1 MRSQTGGFL
10 LLFGFAAAASAAQ
23 PVEPSHP
30 VTLRDPEIH
39 LLYHSDVSRP
49 LWLMP
54 VIPPLEEEGE
64 WRFHPV
70 KLIRPPRLVPKGWVD
85 PLAPA
90 SSTALAPLVATNPGL
105 SFDGVGAG
113 FPGFSVTGAPPDT
126 NGAVGATQ
134 YVQWVN
140 TSFAVFNKSTGAVV
154 YGPAAGNSLWQG
166 FGGPC
171 ETTNSGDPVVM
182 YDKAANRWVMTQFSI
197 NQSTSQFFQCVAVS
211 TTSDAT
217 GTYRRFAYNFTGFN
231 DYPKGGVWPDGYYLT
246 FNMFNAAGTSFLG
259 ARVCAVDRNQM
270 ITASGTPGAI
280 QCFQLST
287 TYGGLLPADLDGAT
301 APPAGSPNYMVAFDD
316 VGNNGLNLWKFHV
329 DWTNTANTTLTGP
342 TKITSAAFSPACGG
356 GTCIPQPSTTQQL
369 DSLADRLMFRL
380 AYRNFGSYESLVV
393 NHSVTVGTTA
403 SGVRWYEVRSPGATP
418 TVFQSGTYSPDAASR
433 WMGSIAQDQQ
443 GNMLLG
449 YSVSSSSVRPSIRYT
464 GRLVSDAAGTMQAES
479 SLMAGVGSQTGGL
492 SRWGDYS
499 AMTIDPVD
507 DCTFWYT
514 NQYLKTTG
522 SFNWST
528 RVGSFK
534 FSGCGGTATPD
545 FSIAASPSSLT
556 IVQGASGTSTVTVT
570 SVSGFGSAVG
580 LSCSGLPAGVT
591 CGFSPASVTPPANG
605 STTSA
610 LTVSV
615 SSSAAAGGYSL
626 QVDGT
631 SGSLSHGAPISLTV
645 TPSGGGGPQTAVFDA
660 TLKAPSCAAVG
671 GSCDSGPSLLRGRDG
686 LGPEPN
692 QPNTIASSCADGT
705 SGTFHSDESN
715 DAIKVSTLDGT
726 SFAAGKT
733 VRIDATVWA
742 WTSPSADHL
751 DLYYA
756 ANAASPTWTFIGTLT
771 PTVAGSQ
778 VLSATYTLPT
788 GAQQAVRAQ
797 FRYQG
802 SASACTSGSYNDR
815 DDLVFA
821 VSSVAPPPDFT
832 VSASPASVTIAQGAS
847 GTSTATVGS
856 LNGFSS
862 AVGLSCTGLP
872 AGATCSFNP
881 ASVTPLPGGSAGSSL
896 TVSVGAST
904 ATGVYSLSVVG
915 SSGATTHSAALSLT
929 VTPAGGGPQTAT
941 YDATLKAPRCAVVG
955 SSCDSGPSLLLG
967 RDGKGPEPNQPNTIN
982 SSCADGTS
990 GTFHSDESNDRVK
1003 VSTVD
1008 GSSFAAGKSVRIDA
1022 TVWAW
1027 TTPSAD
1033 HLDLYFAANAASPT
1047 WTFIGTLTPTVAGS
1061 QTLSAT
1067 YTLPAGSLQAV
1078 RAQFRYQG
1086 SASACTTGSYND
1098 HDDLIFAVQ

>member
-1 MRSQTGGFL
+1 MRSLTGGFL
-10 LLFGFAAAASAAQ
+10 LLFGCAAVASSAHPLAR
-23 PVEPSHP
+23 SHP
-30 VTLRDPEIH
+30 PTLRDPEIH

-54 VIPPLEEEGE
+54 VIPPQEEEGE

-70 KLIRPPRLVPKGWVD
+70 KLIRPPRPVPAGWVD
-85 PLAPA
+85 PLARP
-90 SSTALAPLVATNPGL
+90 SRTALAPLVATTAGL

-166 FGGPC
+166 FGGAC

-197 NQSTSQFFQCVAVS
+197 NTASGAFYQCVAVS

-217 GTYRRFAYNFTGFN
+217 GSYRRFAYNFTNFN

-246 FNMFNAAGTSFLG
+246 FNMFNSAGTAFLG
-259 ARVCAVDRNQM
+259 ARVCAMDRNQM

-280 QCFQLST
+280 QCFQLTS

-301 APPAGSPNYMVAFDD
+301 PPPTGSPNYMVAFDD
-316 VGNNGLNLWKFHV
+316 VNNNGLNLWKFHV
-329 DWTNTANTTLTGP
+329 DWASTANTTLTGP
-342 TKITSAAFSPACGG
+342 TKITTASFSPACGG
-356 GTCIPQPSTTQQL
+356 GTCIPQPSTTQTL

-380 AYRNFGSYESLVV
+380 AYRNFGSYQSLVV
-393 NHSVTVGTTA
+393 NHSVTAGTTA
-403 SGVRWYEVRSPGATP
+403 SGVRWYEVRGLGATP
-418 TVFQSGTYSPDAASR
+418 TVFQSGTYSPDSASR
-433 WMGSIAQDQQ
+433 WMGSIAQDKQ

-479 SLMAGVGSQTGGL
+479 TLTTGVGSQTGGL

-528 RVGSFK
+528 RIGSFK
-534 FSGCGGTATPD
+534 FPGCGSTTPD
-545 FSIAASPSSLT
+545 FTIAASPSSLSV
-556 IVQGASGTSTVTVT
+556 VQGASATSTVTVT
-570 SVSGFGSAVG
+570 SVNSFSAAVS

-591 CGFSPASVTPPANG
+591 CGFSPSSVTPAANG
-605 STTSA
+605 SATST
-610 LTVSV
+610 LTVTA
-615 SSSAAAGGYSL
+615 SSSAAAGSYSF
-626 QVDGT
+626 QAAGT
-631 SGSLSHGAPISLTV
+631 SGSLSHAAALSLTV
-645 TPSGGGGPQTAVFDA
+645 TPSGGGGAQTAVYDA
-660 TLKAPSCAAVG
+660 TRKAPSCAAVG
-671 GSCDSGPSLLRGRDG
+671 SSCDSGPSLLLGRDG
-686 LGPEPN
+686 QGPEPN

-715 DAIKVSTLDGT
+715 DRLKVSTVDGS
-726 SFAAGKT
+726 SFGAGKT

-742 WTSPSADHL
+742 WTGPSSDHL

-756 ANAASPTWTFIGTLT
+756 ANAASPAWTFIGTLT

-788 GAQQAVRAQ
+788 GTQQAVRAQ

-821 VSSVAPPPDFT
+821 VSSTAPPPDFT
-832 VSASPASVTIAQGAS
+832 LSASPTSLTIAQGAS
-847 GTSTATVGS
+847 GAGTATVTS
-856 LNGFSS
+856 VNGFSS
-862 AVGLSCTGLP
+862 AVSLSCSGLP
-872 AGATCSFNP
+872 SGATCGFNP
-881 ASVTPLPGGSAGSSL
+881 ASVTPLAGGSAGSAL

-904 ATGVYSLSVVG
+904 GAGVYSFSVVG
-915 SSGATTHSAALSLT
+915 TSGTTTHSAALSLT
-929 VTPAGGGPQTAT
+929 VTPSSGGGPQTAT
-941 YDATLKAPRCAVVG
+941 YDATLKAPKCAAVG
-955 SSCDSGPSLLLG
+955 SSCDSGASLLLG

-982 SSCADGTS
+982 GSCADGTS
-990 GTFHSDESNDRVK
+990 GTFHSDESNDRIK

-1008 GSSFAAGKSVRIDA
+1008 GSSFAAGKSVRVDA

-1033 HLDLYFAANAASPT
+1033 HLDLYYAANAASPT
-1047 WTFIGTLTPTVAGS
+1047 WTFLGTLTPTAAGS

-1086 SASACTTGSYND
+1086 TASACTTGSYND
-1098 HDDLIFAVQ
+1098 HDDLVFAAQ